1 MAVYTL
7 RVRRV
12 PVRVRLVD
20 AVHGTESP
28 DK

>member
-12 PVRVRLVD
+12 PVRGRLVD

-28 DK
+28 NE